1 MAITNA
7 QQFKQLVN
15 PPMKGKKRP
24 GYRGE
29 AAAAS
34 DAAAGRNA
42 GRSGPSGV
50 DDRSNAGQTAV
61 TKAANMMGRMQNQ
74 NLNEIT
80 NSNLIEKF
88 PTRNI
93 RAIDRINLDR
103 MINSINLN
111 NTITDDDDE
120 EQILAGASLFDTI
133 RNAPDYKNRIDA
145 IKAGINSANV
155 LSTLGKAEGGSM
167 NDQIRQAYGLGSI
180 VKKATSAVKKV
191 VKSPVGK
198 AALVGGLSAYGL
210 GALGAKSFAPSA
222 AFNLGNIGKGF
233 AASKGFFADKLLGP
247 MTYKQGIGERAG
259 GLLSK
264 LGIGSAITAVSLLPL
279 LGIGTGEET
288 EEEAQAILQGQGI
301 NIDAIKD
308 ALLAHNIDTPN
319 GGNEQAFKSS
329 WTVDS
334 SDVSANKVILAFFR
348 KDTENSHYSLNIT
361 VKYHLR

>member
-191 VKSPVGK
+191 VK
-198 AALVGGLSAYGL
+198 
-210 GALGAKSFAPSA
+210 
-222 AFNLGNIGKGF
+222 
-233 AASKGFFADKLLGP
+233 
-247 MTYKQGIGERAG
+247 
-259 GLLSK
+259 
-264 LGIGSAITAVSLLPL
+264 
-279 LGIGTGEET
+279 
-288 EEEAQAILQGQGI
+288 
-301 NIDAIKD
+301 
-308 ALLAHNIDTPN
+308 
-319 GGNEQAFKSS
+319 
-329 WTVDS
+329 
-334 SDVSANKVILAFFR
+334 
-348 KDTENSHYSLNIT
+348 
-361 VKYHLR
+361 